1 MKLIPTSLTIRLL
14 VLILIP
20 LVVVASAAIYWR
32 INEARKTAEDIFDRQ
47 LIVLCLAISRDVAS
61 SGGDTLS
68 ATTQKLFEQAAAGS
82 IFYHVYG
89 PDGSFVTG
97 YSSPPVRNSALS
109 LEHNTPLLFDASHL
123 GKPVRAASLAEPVT
137 IEGISGISVVTVWQ
151 ELEPR
156 LLFARNLALKA
167 AFITTLLLLTATLVV
182 IGVVRVGLRP
192 LGRLEAAIQKR
203 SPFDMRPIERQV
215 PLEARG
221 IVDRLNALFKQ
232 LTEAQEARDRL
243 ISNAAHQLRNPIAAI
258 HSMAQATLAADNI
271 SKSKKRARQLV
282 EETRRAVR
290 LTNQMLSLERLRGV
304 QPKLRKGDVNLAI
317 VELSKRLAPIV
328 LDSDIEFTLIP
339 LEENAYAQFNVT
351 FLDEAITNLVENAIQ
366 HGGSKLSEIIIEVK
380 KDSKFVSISVEN
392 DGNLIEIDQIQNC
405 FERFSQI
412 GESTG
417 AGLGLALVYEIA
429 ELHSGGI
436 KAEAIPRTK
445 FTFDLPH

>member
-1 MKLIPTSLTIRLL
+1 
-14 VLILIP
+14 
-20 LVVVASAAIYWR
+20 
-32 INEARKTAEDIFDRQ
+32 
-47 LIVLCLAISRDVAS
+47 
-61 SGGDTLS
+61 
-68 ATTQKLFEQAAAGS
+68 
-82 IFYHVYG
+82 
-89 PDGSFVTG
+89 
-97 YSSPPVRNSALS
+97 
-109 LEHNTPLLFDASHL
+109 
-123 GKPVRAASLAEPVT
+123 
-137 IEGISGISVVTVWQ
+137 
-151 ELEPR
+151 
-156 LLFARNLALKA
+156 
-167 AFITTLLLLTATLVV
+167 
-182 IGVVRVGLRP
+182 
-192 LGRLEAAIQKR
+192 
-203 SPFDMRPIERQV
+203 MRPIERQV

-221 IVDRLNALFKQ
+221 IVDKLNALFKQ

-339 LEENAYAQFNVT
+339 LEETAYAQFNVT
-351 FLDEAITNLVENAIQ
+351 FLDEAITNIVENAIQ

-412 GESTG
+412 GESAG
-417 AGLGLALVYEIA
+417 AGLGGA
-429 ELHSGGI
+429 H
-436 KAEAIPRTK
+436 
-445 FTFDLPH
+445 

>member
-1 MKLIPTSLTIRLL
+1 MFANLI
-14 VLILIP
+14 
-20 LVVVASAAIYWR
+20 
-32 INEARKTAEDIFDRQ
+32 
-47 LIVLCLAISRDVAS
+47 
-61 SGGDTLS
+61 
-68 ATTQKLFEQAAAGS
+68 
-82 IFYHVYG
+82 
-89 PDGSFVTG
+89 
-97 YSSPPVRNSALS
+97 
-109 LEHNTPLLFDASHL
+109 
-123 GKPVRAASLAEPVT
+123 
-137 IEGISGISVVTVWQ
+137 
-151 ELEPR
+151 
-156 LLFARNLALKA
+156 LKA

-290 LTNQMLSLERLRGV
+290 LTNQMLSFERLRGV

-339 LEENAYAQFNVT
+339 LEETAYAQFNVT

-412 GESTG
+412 GESAG

-436 KAEAIPRTK
+436 KVEAIPRTK

>member
-32 INEARKTAEDIFDRQ
+32 INEAHKTAEDIFDRQ
-47 LIVLCLAISRDVAS
+47 LVVLCLAISRDVAS

-109 LEHNTPLLFDASHL
+109 LERNTPLLFDASHL
-123 GKPVRAASLAEPVT
+123 GEPVRAASLAEPVT

-339 LEENAYAQFNVT
+339 LEGTAYAQFNVT

-412 GESTG
+412 GESAG